1 MNYAGFLI
9 RRERLKRDWSQE
21 GLCMGVC
28 TVSYLSK
35 IEQGKAEPS
44 PEITGLLFKR
54 MGLSWNDGKEL
65 CDLVESAYEAIM
77 AGDYELYGKI
87 LASENWPLLDMSPCA
102 PDKMLMDCFAN
113 NTEPDIDDELEIC
126 LTQRQLAL
134 LRILQGREDEA
145 VKLFPCAM
153 TCFQSGVNK
162 YSRGHT
168 SQAIEL
174 FGIAYDMAA
183 REGYVRIMLN
193 SRAFMGNCYS
203 DKHDI
208 PSMEAHYKVALRLA
222 EALRD
227 ENILTTIPYNIAAT
241 KIELGDYAAAL
252 EYFENRKDHN
262 TMSLHK
268 LAICYEK
275 TGQREKALD
284 AIDRALSMNS
294 DNEFDQLTNDI
305 CALVKMRLT
314 DREYLKSDSY
324 EKLLFSVFNQCR
336 SQLAMGYAIFHL
348 PWVLEWYEARRQ
360 YKQAYALLRDFPEA
374 PLKTGV

>member
-44 PEITGLLFKR
+44 PEITGLIFKR

-65 CDLVESAYEAIM
+65 SGLIESAYEAIM
-77 AGDYELYGKI
+77 AGDYDLYEKI
-87 LASENWPLLDMSPCA
+87 SASENWPLLDMSPFA

-113 NTEPDIDDELEIC
+113 NTEPDIDEELEIC

-145 VKLFPCAM
+145 LNLFPCAM
-153 TCFQSGVNK
+153 TYFRSGMNK
-162 YSRGHT
+162 YSRGHA

-174 FGIAYDMAA
+174 FSAAYDMAA
-183 REGYVRIMLN
+183 RDGYVRIML
-193 SRAFMGNCYS
+193 SAKVFMGNCYS

-222 EALRD
+222 EALRN

-252 EYFENRKDHN
+252 EYFENCKNHN
-262 TMSLHK
+262 TLSLHK

-294 DNEFDQLTNDI
+294 ENESDQLTDDI

-314 DREYLKSDSY
+314 DGEYLKSDFY

-348 PWVLEWYEARRQ
+348 PWVLEWYESRRL

-374 PLKTGV
+374 PLKTDI